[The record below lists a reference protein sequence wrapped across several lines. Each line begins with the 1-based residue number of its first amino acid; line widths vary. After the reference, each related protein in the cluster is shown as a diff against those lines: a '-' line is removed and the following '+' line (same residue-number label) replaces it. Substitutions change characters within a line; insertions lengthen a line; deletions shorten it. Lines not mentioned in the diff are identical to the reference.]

1 MRSYL
6 RGIRILVSLTPLVV
20 AFLRDRKRW
29 IIMGAPA
36 RRSERHH
43 RRRAEKLV
51 TRVAKLGPTFIKLGQ
66 LMSARADIF
75 PEPYLTAIGTLQDQV
90 PPNPTDEIIAVI
102 EERCLASEGWLQ
114 RAIDAMSAG
123 NYGAAGGP
131 IADSDF
137 KRIRDWVVYFCE
149 YNDSIP
155 PVIEGDT
162 YQLNGANAV
171 YRRELLL
178 DHADLLSDGYW
189 EATLHPALVA
199 EGVKFLSVPEMAVRK
214 RGPFSYGYYLRQ
226 RYLFSRAFA
235 GARAENMSALKRA
248 VYLLA
253 TPLVPGLVL
262 FRIGSRLWAKR
273 YRLGRFAM
281 ALPLILPALIV
292 LAVGETV
299 GYLLGPGDALSK
311 VE

>member
-1 MRSYL
+1 MASDQPVKKVPV
-6 RGIRILVSLTPLVV
+6 VSATVVIASKVGEPFVDECLESIKAEVEALGAEAIVV
-20 AFLRDRKRW
+20 ASGSEQNAARIAHKFPWARV
-29 IIMGAPA
+29 IQVPSTYGVPA
-36 RRSERHH
+36 S
-43 RRRAEKLV
+43 RRRGVEE
-51 TRVAKLGPTFIKLGQ
+51 
-66 LMSARADIF
+66 AR
-75 PEPYLTAIGTLQDQV
+75 G
-90 PPNPTDEIIAVI
+90 EIIAVI

-114 RAIDAMSAG
+114 RAVDAMSAG

-137 KRIRDWVVYFCE
+137 KRLRDWVVYFCE

-178 DHADLLSDGYW
+178 DHADLLSDGDW

-199 EGVKFLSVPEMAVRK
+199 EGVKFLSVAEMAVRK